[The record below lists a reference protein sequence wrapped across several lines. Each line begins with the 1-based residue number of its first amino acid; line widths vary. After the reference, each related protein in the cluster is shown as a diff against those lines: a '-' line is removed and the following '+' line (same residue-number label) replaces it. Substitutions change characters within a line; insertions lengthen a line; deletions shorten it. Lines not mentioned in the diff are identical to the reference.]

1 MTKDASQSPEYDKD
15 ERRFRERLG
24 KMVKESRPRLSVRP
38 PKREHFPAR
47 PRRAYYKARA
57 APIPKSWNTRY
68 RVPGA
73 DTDGVLGGALPAG
86 ADRGGL
92 VSQGQQTH

>member
-1 MTKDASQSPEYDKD
+1 MTKDASQSPEYDED

-57 APIPKSWNTRY
+57 ARSQRAGIHAIVFLVPIPMGYWVVRCLLA
-68 RVPGA
+68 PIA
-73 DTDGVLGGALPAG
+73 AA
-86 ADRGGL
+86 
-92 VSQGQQTH
+92 